1 MATGPSEVTEVL
13 VPRCPSCHRRLAALA
28 SCPADG
34 AQAPLRAASIDLGAE
49 PPPSLAGF
57 HVGLPLAA
65 GAFSLL
71 WEATRLDDGA
81 RAVLKVSRAHSLLA
95 RERFRSEAWAL
106 EQLGPPV
113 SPRLHQNGVLED
125 GRAYIAMERLEGETL
140 ASRLESLPAA
150 LDLRAA
156 VDVALAVLRCLEAVH
171 ERGLI
176 HQDLAPENVFL
187 EPGGGVRLLDFGLSQ
202 RVRGVACHPADSALA
217 TLGALLGRPE
227 PMSPERLRGEPVDER
242 ADLYAF
248 GALLFELLTLRAPF
262 AGDPA
267 SVAQAHLR
275 RRPPRPGALAAVP
288 PPIEELVLACLAK
301 ERALRPRDAAALRAA
316 LASAA
321 SAALAP
327 AGRGPGGAAARADD
341 AEETA
346 SSSADRHDTVVLA
359 LEARGAE
366 AEVRAAVARHDGHL
380 ARQRGYRFVAYFP
393 GPKEAAAERALLA
406 GREIVASVGA
416 PLAIHVAPLKLRRD
430 AEGLHVAGMAVERPE
445 SWLPAEPWRG
455 IALSAELVT
464 AHPGL
469 DVAAASEDGRYFFAP
484 DAPSPAGDRDAAR
497 AAPLPL
503 VGRGEPLSA
512 VEESR
517 ERALAGLGPGLCL
530 LTGERG
536 AGRSRLAEEIAESS
550 RRAHPGALVISL
562 RAEPEIAARPGGRA
576 ATTAAALLA
585 EVLRP
590 ELDTDTGI
598 SGGPGD
604 AGERGAGDAP
614 RDPRARCIER
624 LGLPLGGEVWPA
636 VAALLGWREPSTD
649 RLRGWAHR
657 GSAIR
662 ALAEGLRRRAM
673 ERPVVLVLDDAHLAD
688 NIALDALELATR
700 REAPLPL
707 WVLLTG
713 GPELAA
719 RRYTLGARR
728 TARDHIAL
736 PALDDAAGLL
746 LCAELLRPAEHPPSA
761 ALRRICAWA
770 GYSPRGLVELTRA
783 IKRAGLVRL
792 RARSSSCHLATA
804 ELEKL
809 PPSTAWQWF
818 AARQLEALPPE
829 LAACARL
836 CAVLGFE
843 LSEDVAEGA
852 QRSLEREVARGGER
866 EDSRR
871 EDEGEREG
879 AAAPRLDVPSSL
891 RALAARGI
899 LVPRGAREDAA
910 RGRARYT
917 FRSALLQEAIYAL
930 LTEEQRAG
938 LHRHALAVWE
948 SLAETRPRA
957 PELLE
962 PVARHAAAAGARAR
976 AAHAYLV
983 LGDLQRDRH
992 NNAVA
997 DGHYS
1002 SALLWADGDDQRR
1015 RYLAL
1020 LGRAR
1025 VRYRVLRTGEA
1036 LEDLRSAGALARTMR
1051 DGRLIAEALLE
1062 EATALDWAGAWEE
1075 SAARVEEVLPLLDA
1089 RDGDDVAH
1097 AAHAAL
1103 AARFEVAAGRSAFR
1117 KGNVA
1122 DALERLARGAESVR
1136 DADHDAH
1143 VTALTLLACALAQ
1156 SGQLDEAEQRFEEA
1170 VRACEERGDRVHL
1183 CAALVRRAELW
1194 PALDEPGRGIAD
1206 LRRAVA
1212 LAREEANARAERE
1225 ATIRLSELLY
1235 LWGREDEALPLVR
1248 QARALDEQLA
1258 DRPVYDSA
1266 LLLARIHAMRDE
1278 HVEASRQLRWLRAQ
1292 GAVADLPP
1300 YAQALLGAMQLAV
1313 RDPRYSLESARTR
1326 AALREEAE
1334 PAGDIGGGLSAD
1346 ERLELLYWRARALLD
1361 AGRHEDVA
1369 LLLTRAA
1376 QMLAESRA
1384 WRPRFAKL
1392 RAGYGQLAG

>member
-1 MATGPSEVTEVL
+1 M
-13 VPRCPSCHRRLAALA
+13 PRCPSCHRRLAALA
-28 SCPADG
+28 FCPADG
-34 AQAPLRAASIDLGAE
+34 AQAPLRAAPVDLGAE

-57 HVGLPLAA
+57 HVGSPLGA
-65 GAFSLL
+65 GAFSIL
-71 WEATRLDDGA
+71 WDATRQEDGA

-95 RERFRSEAWAL
+95 RERFRCEAWAL

-140 ASRLESLPAA
+140 AARLESLPAA

-187 EPGGGVRLLDFGLSQ
+187 EPGGSVRLLDFGLSQ

-275 RRPPRPGALAAVP
+275 RRPPRPGELAAVP
-288 PPIEELVLACLAK
+288 PPLDEIVVACLAT

-321 SAALAP
+321 SAALAR
-327 AGRGPGGAAARADD
+327 AGGGPGGAAAGADD
-341 AEETA
+341 AAEETA

-380 ARQRGYRFVAYFP
+380 ARQRGYRFVAFFP

-430 AEGLHVAGMAVERPE
+430 AEGLHVVAGMAVERPE
-445 SWLPAEPWRG
+445 AWLPAEAWRG

-484 DAPSPAGDRDAAR
+484 DAPSPAGDRDRDSTR

-503 VGRGEPLSA
+503 VGRGEALSA
-512 VEESR
+512 IEESR

-562 RAEPEIAARPGGRA
+562 RAEPEIAGRAGGRA

-585 EVLRP
+585 
-590 ELDTDTGI
+590 
-598 SGGPGD
+598 
-604 AGERGAGDAP
+604 
-614 RDPRARCIER
+614 
-624 LGLPLGGEVWPA
+624 
-636 VAALLGWREPSTD
+636 LLGSREPSPD
-649 RLRGWAHR
+649 RPRGRVHR

-662 ALAEGLRRRAM
+662 ALAEGLRDRAR
-673 ERPVVLVLDDAHLAD
+673 ERPVVVVLDDAHLAD
-688 NIALDALELATR
+688 NLALDAIELATR

-719 RRYTLGARR
+719 RRYRLSARK
-728 TARDHIAL
+728 TARDPIAL
-736 PALDDAAGLL
+736 PPLDDAAGLL

-792 RARSSSCHLATA
+792 RARSSGCHLAIA

-852 QRSLEREVARGGER
+852 QRSLEREAADG
-866 EDSRR
+866 D
-871 EDEGEREG
+871 EREG
-879 AAAPRLDVPSSL
+879 AAAPRLDIPGSL

-899 LVPRGAREDAA
+899 LVPRGAPEGATD
-910 RGRARYT
+910 GRARYT

-1051 DGRLIAEALLE
+1051 DSRLIAEALLE

-1075 SAARVEEVLPLLDA
+1075 AAARVEEVLPLLDA
-1089 RDGDDVAH
+1089 RDGHD
-1097 AAHAAL
+1097 AAL

-1143 VTALTLLACALAQ
+1143 VVALTLLACALAQ
-1156 SGQLDEAEQRFEEA
+1156 SRQLDEAEQRFEEA

-1278 HVEASRQLRWLRAQ
+1278 HAEASRQLRWLRAQ

-1313 RDPRYSLESARTR
+1313 RDPRYSMESARTR

-1334 PAGDIGGGLSAD
+1334 PAGDLGGLSAD

-1361 AGRHEDVA
+1361 AGRHEDVT
-1369 LLLTRAA
+1369 LLLSRAA